1 MVWGF
6 LFAELVILFV
16 TSRFISRSLFVLF
29 YKIFKSTKASIL
41 SLAILFFPGVAIHE
55 LSHFL
60 MAEILQVKTHEI
72 EFMPEV
78 MGDEVKMGSIQIE
91 KTDIVR
97 RMLIG
102 VAPIIIGSVFI
113 FSILFYFFTAI
124 TVENAFSSIFLGI
137 QSVLIMWM
145 VFVTA
150 NTMFSSKKD
159 VEGLFEFLLFAI
171 FILMTLAIVLFF
183 LKIEFMDIL
192 IAIFFDKEIAGV
204 VDKAVA
210 LLSIPVFLN
219 IGFSLFAV
227 AVKRR

>member
-1 MVWGF
+1 MVWLI
-6 LFAELVILFV
+6 LFAELVFLFL
-16 TSRFISRSLFVLF
+16 TSRFISRSLFILF
-29 YKIFKSTKASIL
+29 YKIFKSTKASIMT
-41 SLAILFFPGVAIHE
+41 LAVLFFPGVAIHE

-78 MGDEVKMGSIQIE
+78 MGDEVKMGSIQISQ
-91 KTDIVR
+91 TDIAR

-102 VAPIIIGSVFI
+102 VAPIIIGSIFI

-124 TVENAFSSIFLGI
+124 TVENAFSSIFLGV

-159 VEGLFEFLLFAI
+159 IEGLFEFALFAI
-171 FILMTLAIVLFF
+171 FVLMALVIVLFL
-183 LKIEFMDIL
+183 LKIEFIHML
-192 IAIFFDKEIAGV
+192 VAIVSDRKTVGV
-204 VDKAVA
+204 VDKAVS

-219 IGFSLFAV
+219 VAFSMFAIL
-227 AVKRR
+227 VKKR